1 LGIHEPEEA
10 KKHFEAILQFDSN
23 NKAAA
28 NQVVICNAK
37 IREQREKNKK
47 LYSSIFNKM
56 AENNRQVSEKNG
68 GKWLYRWWDESMK
81 GVQLP
86 QLDVDLAQIERDKQ
100 EAVEQL
106 KAERRKNQADFFKRY
121 GGRKPNIVSVNE
133 KPLNLNEDEG
143 EKDDDKSSSNHQN
156 AESTET
162 PTESS
167 HESSNDLRKCFRDSF
182 LHDFNCG
189 MKTPTLPS
197 NANPYN
203 FTRNIYTNRMSFV
216 CHFCVKGRN

>member
-1 LGIHEPEEA
+1 MGIHEPEEV

-37 IREQREKNKK
+37 IREQREKDKK

-56 AENNRQVSEKNG
+56 VENDRQVSEKNG
-68 GKWLYRWWDESMK
+68 GQWLYGWWDESTK
-81 GVQLP
+81 GV

-162 PTESS
+162 PSEPSN
-167 HESSNDLRKCFRDSF
+167 EPSNDLRKCFRDSF
-182 LHDFNCG
+182 L
-189 MKTPTLPS
+189 PIS
-197 NANPYN
+197 
-203 FTRNIYTNRMSFV
+203 IV
-216 CHFCVKGRN
+216 

>member
-1 LGIHEPEEA
+1 VPDEA

-37 IREQREKNKK
+37 IREQREKDKK

-56 AENNRQVSEKNG
+56 AENDRQVSEKNG
-68 GKWLYRWWDESMK
+68 GKWLYGWWDESTK
-81 GVQLP
+81 GV

-121 GGRKPNIVSVNE
+121 GGRKPNIVSVNG
-133 KPLNLNEDEG
+133 KPLNLNGDES
-143 EKDDDKSSSNHQN
+143 EEDDDKSSSDQQN
-156 AESTET
+156 AESTKT

-182 LHDFNCG
+182 LHDFDCG

-197 NANPYN
+197 NANSYN
-203 FTRNIYTNRMSFV
+203 FTRNIYTYRMSFV